1 MIVAAAWLG
10 ASCHPPSNAVYV
22 LSVRPPPPPS
32 PPSPGSGGW
41 FIPNMARNR
50 SSCVARMRNPKGHT
64 KNVKRSFKIEVR
76 STKEFPTFRGT
87 LVSLVDVWSSFWGGE
102 RELKLARKSGSSSG
116 SQFQW
121 NSGYGLVLF
130 VAGFSRSRPK
140 TAETQSLRN
149 PRSHH
154 TCKNTRIRALPWFHP
169 WTHVLPACFTSQL
182 LDDAIDMKMWLA

>member
-1 MIVAAAWLG
+1 MSCSISSAKFKMSLSL
-10 ASCHPPSNAVYV
+10 ASANVSTT
-22 LSVRPPPPPS
+22 
-32 PPSPGSGGW
+32 SG
-41 FIPNMARNR
+41 
-50 SSCVARMRNPKGHT
+50 T
-64 KNVKRSFKIEVR
+64 KSKQL
-76 STKEFPTFRGT
+76 RGT
-87 LVSLVDVWSSFWGGE
+87 HEEPQRTYQKMLSAASRLKSVPQKSSLRFEELWFPWLTFGLLFGGGE

-130 VAGFSRSRPK
+130 VDGFSRSRPE

-154 TCKNTRIRALPWFHP
+154 TCKNTRIRTLTWFHP